1 MITKKFKLREIKT
14 ILFLVIV
21 FINQCPSVGAADS
34 EVSLGYDS
42 YYIDRGENVGSN
54 LVWSDI
60 NVTSSLSDSF
70 DISVGTW
77 YANLTELEGTD
88 ELEFYS
94 SLSTT
99 LGKFSLAFISYYHY
113 YPNDGENSIEFG
125 MDVGTSAGPIDLNFG
140 VYYDIDIE
148 TAYYELGVGTS
159 LELSDATLLDLGMTV
174 GNVDGDTLTALT
186 FTSEL
191 PITLTDK
198 VTLSPYVGLNIP
210 LEDYEDTYVDN
221 IFTGVSLKV
230 GF

>member
-1 MITKKFKLREIKT
+1 MIRKKFKFREIKT
-14 ILFLVIV
+14 ILILVIV
-21 FINQCPSVGAADS
+21 FINHCPSVGAVDS

-42 YYIDRGENVGSN
+42 NYIDRGENVGSN
-54 LVWSDI
+54 LIWSDV
-60 NVTSSLSDSF
+60 NVTSSLSDSI

-77 YANLTELEGTD
+77 YANVTDPEGSD

-94 SLSTT
+94 NLSTT
-99 LGKFSLAFISYYHY
+99 LGDFSLMLISYYHY

-125 MDVGTSAGPIDLNFG
+125 IDVGTSAGPIDLNFG

-186 FTSEL
+186 FTTEL

-198 VTLSPYVGLNIP
+198 VTLSPYVGLNVP
-210 LEDYEDTYVDN
+210 LEDYEDAYVDN
-221 IFTGVSLKV
+221 IFTGVSLKI